1 MKIYSKINVYEAAKK
16 RINRLFDEFDQV
28 VVSFSGGKDSTVV
41 LELALEV
48 AKEKGKLPLPVMF
61 LDQECEW
68 QSTIDYVKEVMYRKD
83 VKPYWYQIPMVIT
96 NNASTTSRY
105 HYCWDVK
112 EKADWIHE
120 QDKIAITENN
130 YGTDRFHELFIK
142 IAQVDFIENTCY
154 LAGVRTEESPT
165 RYIALTSA
173 VTYKDI
179 TWGKILNKSRSQYT
193 FYPIFDWS
201 YTDVWKYINEKDCK
215 YNNLYNELYKQGVK
229 VMDMRVSNLHHETA
243 LKNLLLVQE
252 IEPKTWN
259 KVSKKIEGANTI
271 KHIKGNSFTCPREL
285 PYMFEDW
292 REYALH
298 LAKYLVPDEN
308 YRELLSKKI
317 ESHKI
322 YHDGLIHR
330 DFWRKII
337 DTILSSDFD
346 FTNLKNWTMS
356 SHADAYRRYH
366 MNPKGTD
373 KVKSRWI
380 KPMTLS
386 TKYLTLEQ
394 KLEVLNY
401 FKNGE
406 HKKSN

>member
-1 MKIYSKINVYEAAKK
+1 
-16 RINRLFDEFDQV
+16 
-28 VVSFSGGKDSTVV
+28 
-41 LELALEV
+41 
-48 AKEKGKLPLPVMF
+48 
-61 LDQECEW
+61 
-68 QSTIDYVKEVMYRKD
+68 
-83 VKPYWYQIPMVIT
+83 
-96 NNASTTSRY
+96 
-105 HYCWDVK
+105 
-112 EKADWIHE
+112 
-120 QDKIAITENN
+120 
-130 YGTDRFHELFIK
+130 
-142 IAQVDFIENTCY
+142 
-154 LAGVRTEESPT
+154 
-165 RYIALTSA
+165 
-173 VTYKDI
+173 
-179 TWGKILNKSRSQYT
+179 
-193 FYPIFDWS
+193 
-201 YTDVWKYINEKDCK
+201 
-215 YNNLYNELYKQGVK
+215 
-229 VMDMRVSNLHHETA
+229 MRVSNLHHETA

-308 YRELLSKKI
+308 YRELLDKKI

-346 FTNLKNWTMS
+346 FTKLKNWTMS

-366 MNPKGTD
+366 MNPNGTD